1 MIAMALPRVASPRA
15 YRRPQKKNSQGCFFF
30 RSGVVSLCANGG
42 KPLAKQF
49 IIDASEV
56 ASGKT
61 RPVTVGEHKL
71 LVCHSGSDFYVVQNQ
86 CSHAMARLTG
96 GKLRGHKI
104 FCPLHSAPFDLRDGS
119 PLGAPATEPICA
131 YATTVEDGKVYAVL
145 PD

>member
-1 MIAMALPRVASPRA
+1 AGVDNELLG
-15 YRRPQKKNSQGCFFF
+15 QGLT
-30 RSGVVSLCANGG
+30 SVGEVV
-42 KPLAKQF
+42 
-49 IIDASEV
+49 
-56 ASGKT
+56 SGKT

-71 LVCHSGSDFYVVQNQ
+71 LVCHSGEDFYVVENQ
-86 CSHAMARLTG
+86 CSHAQARLTG

-131 YATTVEDGKVYAVL
+131 YATTVEDGKVFAIL